1 MLISILTKNLEC
13 ELFGG
18 DADILRIEYDS
29 RRVIPSDLFCCI
41 NGTFKDGHEYAR
53 AAVEHGAA
61 ALLVERKLEID
72 IPQIIVADS
81 RKAMADLAIEFYGN
95 PAKDMTV
102 VGITG
107 TNGKTTTTYMI
118 KSIAEAAGKKVG
130 LIGTIRNVI
139 GDRIIPT
146 ERTTPESV
154 DLQRIL
160 RAMRDEGVE
169 LVIMEVSS
177 HALDQG
183 RVRGIEYAVGGFTN
197 LTQDHLDYHK
207 SFNNYLCAKRK
218 LFEHCAEAVLNCD
231 DSNSQELI
239 KGLNLPVTYY
249 AIRSDKAYI
258 RAVEIEICA
267 KNIEFDLLYAD
278 SRRHL
283 TISIPG
289 LFNVYNALLASGVA
303 LRLGFTLNDICAG
316 LSSIREVSGRM
327 EALSTDG
334 FDFTVILD
342 FAHTPDGLKNLLSS
356 VQEFAVGRVISV
368 FGCGGDRD
376 KLKRPIMGEIGGRY
390 SDLCVV
396 TSDNPRTEDPM
407 SIISSVVEGVEK
419 TGCEYTVIENRREAI
434 RYALNIA
441 HKDDIIVLAGKGH
454 ENYQE
459 INGVKYPFDEK
470 VVVAELLN
478 EMK

>member
-1 MLISILTKNLEC
+1 MLISRLTKNLEC
-13 ELFGG
+13 ELFG
-18 DADILRIEYDS
+18 DDVDILRIEYDS
-29 RRVIPSDLFCCI
+29 RKVVASDLFCCI
-41 NGTFKDGHEYAR
+41 NGTYKDGHEYALS
-53 AAVEHGAA
+53 AVERGAA

-72 IPQIIVADS
+72 ITQIIVADS
-81 RKAMADLAIEFYGN
+81 RKAMAELAIEFYDN
-95 PAKDMTV
+95 PARDMTI

-118 KSIAEAAGKKVG
+118 KAIAEAAGKKVG

-139 GDRIIPT
+139 GDRIIPA

-183 RVRGIEYAVGGFTN
+183 RVRGIEYAIGGFTN

-207 SFNNYLCAKRK
+207 SFNNYLNAKRRM
-218 LFEHCAEAVLNCD
+218 FEHCAQAVLNVD

-239 KGLNLPVTYY
+239 KGLNLPVAYY
-249 AIRSDKAYI
+249 AIRSDRADI

-267 KNIEFDLLYAD
+267 KNIEFDMLYMD
-278 SRRHL
+278 TRRHI
-283 TISIPG
+283 TIAIPG
-289 LFNVYNALLASGVA
+289 LFNVYNALLAAGIA
-303 LRLGFTLNDICAG
+303 LKLGYTIDNICEG
-316 LSSIREVSGRM
+316 LSSMHEVSGRM
-327 EALSTDG
+327 EALNTDG

-342 FAHTPDGLKNLLSS
+342 FAHTPDGLENLLSS
-356 VQEFAVGRVISV
+356 VQQFAVGRVISV

-376 KLKRPIMGEIGGRY
+376 RTKRPLMGEIGGRH
-390 SDLCVV
+390 SDLCVI

-407 SIISSVVEGVEK
+407 RIIESVVDGVEK

-441 HKDDIIVLAGKGH
+441 HKDDVIVLAGKGH

-459 INGVKYPFDEK
+459 INGVKHPFDEK
-470 VVVAELLN
+470 IIVAELLN
-478 EMK
+478 DMK